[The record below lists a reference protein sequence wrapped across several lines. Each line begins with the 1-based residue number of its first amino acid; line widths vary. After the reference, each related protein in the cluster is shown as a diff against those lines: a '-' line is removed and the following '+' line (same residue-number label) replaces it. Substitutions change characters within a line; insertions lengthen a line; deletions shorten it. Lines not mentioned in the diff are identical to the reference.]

1 MNPSEFGF
9 YTIQKV
15 SSTTEQP
22 KPTTTISTTTTTTTT
37 TSTEKETT
45 TTTTTTEKSTT
56 STEED
61 AIVVTDPPIA
71 QVNVTE
77 PEEPLIGKIEN
88 LVTYFEQRNV
98 LIRHRLSI
106 E

>member
-1 MNPSEFGF
+1 M
-9 YTIQKV
+9 IQKI

-22 KPTTTISTTTTTTTT
+22 KPTATISTTTT
-37 TSTEKETT
+37 TSTEKGTPT
-45 TTTTTTEKSTT
+45 ATTTEESTT

-71 QVNVTE
+71 QVDVTE

-88 LVTYFEQRNV
+88 HVKCFE
-98 LIRHRLSI
+98 
-106 E
+106 